1 MATSKLPSVL
11 VAEDDPILRY
21 ATAKVLSNA
30 GYRVLEAPDGLAALR
45 IAEQEASELGMLITN
60 VYMPKMSGH
69 QLAREV
75 RKLRP
80 DIVVIIISA
89 QNESEFPPE
98 ARAYA
103 DALLKPVEPEALV
116 AKVRELLGGEHE
128 R

>member
-75 RKLRP
+75 KKLRP
-80 DIVVIIISA
+80 DIVVLIISA